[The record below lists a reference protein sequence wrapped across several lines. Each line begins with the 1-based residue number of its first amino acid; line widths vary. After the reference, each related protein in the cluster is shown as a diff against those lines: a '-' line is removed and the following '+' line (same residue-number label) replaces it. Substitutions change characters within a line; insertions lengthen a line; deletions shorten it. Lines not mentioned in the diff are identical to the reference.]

1 MTVNGA
7 YFARND
13 NKWDMLAQNDSGR
26 NTFAQD
32 DNERDVLGRDDSE
45 RGMASL
51 EMTKNVN
58 EGAPLGGIG
67 VTDYAGEMTGCEDRL
82 VADVR
87 IGYVESNGI
96 RACLLMRPP
105 HSLKRCG

>member
-1 MTVNGA
+1 MAKGDVGEKIS
-7 YFARND
+7 RLCS
-13 NKWDMLAQNDSGR
+13 LA
-26 NTFAQD
+26 F
-32 DNERDVLGRDDSE
+32 
-45 RGMASL
+45 ASL
-51 EMTKNVN
+51 EMTKNIN